1 MASPINPKR
10 IHVIKELPH
19 RNGAVAYWMGREMRM
34 NDNWALLFAQS
45 LAVKYKMPLAV
56 IFCLPPAFL
65 EATERAYGFILK
77 GFQETE
83 LLLKE
88 KNIPFYLLLGAP
100 GTEIPKF
107 VSQHNVTKL
116 VADFNPLNIIEHFKK
131 TVAEKITAS
140 FYEVDAHNIVPT
152 RVASDKQEF
161 GAYTIRPKIHRL
173 LPEFLD
179 DFPPVRKHPFDWT
192 DTVPE
197 IDWKKA
203 NKSLQINRTVK
214 EVDWILPGES
224 SATDAMKDF
233 LKKRLPFYDK
243 DRNDPTINGQSNL
256 SPFLHFGHLAPQR
269 VALEVLKMTGKN
281 IQDIVQKNKNGS
293 ANNLGNEES
302 LLEELIVR
310 REIADNFTHYNKNYE
325 KFEGFPAWAQLS
337 INQHRNDKR
346 EYLYSLDQF
355 ERAQTHDELWNAAQ
369 NQMVYHGKMHG
380 YMRMYWAKKIL
391 EWTPSPEE
399 ALLIGNYL
407 NDKYELDGRDPNG
420 YTGLAWS
427 IGGVHDRAWFE
438 RPVFGKIRYMNY
450 NGCKSKFDVNEYIKQ
465 VQSVAKKN

>member
-10 IHVIKELPH
+10 IHIIKECPH
-19 RNGAVAYWMGREMRM
+19 VNGNVAYWMRREMRM

-45 LAVKYKMPLAV
+45 LAIKYKMPLAV
-56 IFCLPPAFL
+56 VFCLPPTFL

-83 LLLKE
+83 FLLKE
-88 KNIPFYLLLGAP
+88 KNIPFYLLLGTP
-100 GTEIPKF
+100 EQEIPKF
-107 VSQHNVTKL
+107 VSQNNVSKL
-116 VADFNPLNIIEHFKK
+116 VTDFNPLNIVNYFKNA
-131 TVAEKITAS
+131 VAEKINAS

-152 RVASDKQEF
+152 RLASDKQEF

-179 DFPPVRKHPFDWT
+179 EFPAVQKHPFMWNDI
-192 DTVPE
+192 VPA
-197 IDWKKA
+197 IDWEKA
-203 NKSLQINRTVK
+203 KKSLTINHTVK
-214 EVDWILPGES
+214 EVDWIIPGEA
-224 SATDAMKDF
+224 SALSNMKDF
-233 LKKRLPFYDK
+233 LKNRLSIYNSN
-243 DRNDPTINGQSNL
+243 RNDPTLNGQSNL

-269 VALEVLKMTGKN
+269 IALEVVKITGKN
-281 IQDIVQKNKNGS
+281 IQEIVQKNKNGS
-293 ANNLGNEES
+293 ANNLGNEEA

-310 REIADNFTHYNKNYE
+310 REISDNFTHYNRNYE

-337 INQHRNDKR
+337 INEHRSDKR
-346 EYLYSLDQF
+346 EYLYTLEQF
-355 ERAQTHDELWNAAQ
+355 EQALTHDNLWNAAQ
-369 NQMVYHGKMHG
+369 NQMVYSGKMHG

-420 YTGLAWS
+420 YTGIAWS
-427 IGGVHDRAWFE
+427 IGGVHDRAWFD

-450 NGCKSKFDVNEYIKQ
+450 NGCKNKFDVNEYIRQ
-465 VQSVAKKN
+465 IGSMVKKS